1 MTSKGASVTI
11 YKRFSLLLTA
21 FIIAGSLVPPS
32 AGAQTPQ
39 GDNVASEINTKDN
52 SNVFDLSFNIRR
64 VMAGAV
70 DTDNAAVAVSS
81 CSDCRTI
88 AVAIQVVLIFSDP
101 DVVTTDN
108 LALALNV
115 ECPSCETMALAYQ
128 YVLTTDGPVHF
139 TADGNKAIQD
149 ILKQINEIGSN
160 EELALEEIDAQIG
173 ALVDQLY
180 AVVDTELVAAGKPA
194 TQTETQEAADTAT
207 PAPTSPETTESPV
220 PAEST
225 EPSPTTAESPSP
237 AESSVEASPTGEASP
252 ATTP

>member
-1 MTSKGASVTI
+1 MFTFRPLIVA
-11 YKRFSLLLTA
+11 LA
-21 FIIAGSLVPPS
+21 IAVGLSFLPS
-32 AGAQTPQ
+32 PAQAQTPQ

-70 DTDNAAVAVSS
+70 DTDNAAAAVSS

-101 DVVTTDN
+101 EVVTTDN
-108 LALALNV
+108 LALALNI
-115 ECPSCETMALAYQ
+115 ECTTCETMALAYQ

-149 ILKQINEIGSN
+149 ILKQIAEIGSN

-173 ALVDQLY
+173 ELVDQLY
-180 AVVDTELVAAGKPA
+180 GVVDTELVAAGKPA
-194 TQTETQEAADTAT
+194 TETETQEASDTAT
-207 PAPTSPETTESPV
+207 PVPTSPETTESPSPV
-220 PAEST
+220 GST
-225 EPSPTTAESPSP
+225 EPSPATAESPTP
-237 AESSVEASPTGEASP
+237 VESSVEATPTQEPSP